1 MSHRH
6 ILLASAAMASAF
18 SGAALAADKS
28 STNTIE
34 ELIVTAEKREQNL
47 QVVPVAISA
56 YTAKDRETKGIIS
69 IQDIT
74 NFTPGLSYSSNLDRA
89 AIRGV
94 GRLTNRLSS
103 DAAVATY
110 SDGFYTT
117 SVAEVGKS
125 TLAVD
130 RVEVLRGPQGTLY
143 GRNAI
148 AGAINVIS
156 KRPTQEPYAEA
167 RITAVERLAALATAE
182 RMASKQGGNA

>member
-74 NFTPGLSYSSNLDRA
+74 NFTPGLSLM
-89 AIRGV
+89 V
-94 GRLTNRLSS
+94 T
-103 DAAVATY
+103 V
-110 SDGFYTT
+110 FPP
-117 SVAEVGKS
+117 AEVSWPSASCGTIASLVSMSNSLSQTEAK
-125 TLAVD
+125 TMRAV
-130 RVEVLRGPQGTLY
+130 
-143 GRNAI
+143 
-148 AGAINVIS
+148 
-156 KRPTQEPYAEA
+156 
-167 RITAVERLAALATAE
+167 
-182 RMASKQGGNA
+182 